1 MLFPS
6 RAMQGNLLFRCRN
19 MEWSEGLNGRKIN
32 HDQSNR
38 DKASAMTRTI
48 IGLSGNLDR
57 PSKTRALVQ
66 TAVATAASQFEAA
79 GTIFDLSD
87 FGPSLGAACRVADL
101 DPSAR
106 IALEVVLSA
115 DALVV
120 GSPVYKG
127 SYTGLFKHLID
138 LIDPL
143 ALAEKPVLLTATGG
157 GDRHALVIEHQLR
170 PLFGFF
176 EAKTLPTGIYAADRD
191 FADGQPA
198 SPALLDRLGRA
209 VGQFAPY
216 FARRPLPEV
225 FLLGA

>member
-1 MLFPS
+1 
-6 RAMQGNLLFRCRN
+6 
-19 MEWSEGLNGRKIN
+19 
-32 HDQSNR
+32 
-38 DKASAMTRTI
+38 MTRTI

-57 PSKTRALVQ
+57 PSKTRTLVQ
-66 TAVATAASQFEAA
+66 RVVAAAASEFQVT
-79 GTIFDLSD
+79 GTIYDLAD
-87 FGPSLGAACRVADL
+87 FGPSLGAARRVADL
-101 DPSAR
+101 DAPAHA
-106 IALEVVLSA
+106 ALEVILSA

-143 ALAEKPVLLTATGG
+143 ALAGKPVLLTATGG

-176 EAKTLPTGIYAADRD
+176 EAHTLATGVYASDRD
-191 FADGQPA
+191 FTDGQPA
-198 SPALLDRLGRA
+198 SPALLDRIGRA
-209 VGQFAPY
+209 VGQLAP
-216 FARRPLPEV
+216 FVDRRALPEV

>member
-1 MLFPS
+1 
-6 RAMQGNLLFRCRN
+6 
-19 MEWSEGLNGRKIN
+19 
-32 HDQSNR
+32 
-38 DKASAMTRTI
+38 MTRTI

-57 PSKTRALVQ
+57 PSKTRTLIQ
-66 TAVATAASQFEAA
+66 TVVATAASQFEAS
-79 GTIFDLSD
+79 GTVYDLAD
-87 FGPSLGAACRVADL
+87 FGPSLGAARRVADL
-101 DPSAR
+101 DASAR
-106 IALEVVLSA
+106 AALEVILTA

-143 ALAEKPVLLTATGG
+143 ALTGKPILITATGG

-176 EAKTLPTGIYAADRD
+176 EAQTLPTGLYAADRD
-191 FADGQPA
+191 FTDGRPA

-209 VGQFAPY
+209 VSQLDPF
-216 FARRPLPEV
+216 FSRRALPEV